1 MTDLVHHISEI
12 ARLFWGPENR
22 ALSSRTEL
30 RWEKRRPRGQSQ
42 HRTVVRPFR
51 VCRRRRC
58 RLNATALRAICV
70 AAGIPFAG
78 LKTLQG
84 PVIYNCGEG
93 NSGFVARLF
102 AAGRRLGVG
111 RDDSLPLFVLDE
123 APDFGHER
131 CSSQCDR
138 PGDVVRRPTARVGH
152 ARHRASKTV
161 VPPLL
166 VYLAADTLAWKF
178 CPAALNDAHGP
189 GRSVSRAIGSM
200 SLKRSKPSKA
210 CLR

>member
-1 MTDLVHHISEI
+1 VPGRRRPAGLTWRSAMTDLVQHISEI

-78 LKTLQG
+78 LK
-84 PVIYNCGEG
+84 
-93 NSGFVARLF
+93 GFKGLSF
-102 AAGRRLGVG
+102 IIAAKGIAASWRGYLRRGGDWELGG
-111 RDDSLPLFVLDE
+111 MIAYRFSSLTKLP
-123 APDFGHER
+123 
-131 CSSQCDR
+131 
-138 PGDVVRRPTARVGH
+138 
-152 ARHRASKTV
+152 
-161 VPPLL
+161 
-166 VYLAADTLAWKF
+166 TLATSG
-178 CPAALNDAHGP
+178 AR
-189 GRSVSRAIGSM
+189 RSATDQAM
-200 SLKRSKPSKA
+200 W
-210 CLR
+210 